1 MKLKYSIHLVIL
13 TISTCII
20 NSCKKENNHQE
31 TPFVKTLKEEF
42 NNNFQTYSESDCQA
56 IIYSDAGN
64 FHNTGLDFY
73 SQDFSDNILH
83 QINYINNREENL
95 QYTKARLVA
104 FFNSPLMH
112 RDYTILTNEML
123 DSIIN
128 NSLEIDEDIIYNNS
142 YFSVKQNEYLQ
153 MVENVLSNEN
163 NISYDGE
170 KFSNQN
176 MIINLNIIENK
187 ILNDDSFS
195 ACQKLVILVPI
206 SVAKSSSM
214 YWIEVVNKDNTIGK
228 NWFKKS
234 WNKVKNYFK
243 PNPNN
248 PINNTRIVR
257 VISMD
262 YLGALNG
269 AVIGTYFAGPKGTL
283 IGGIVGG
290 IGRSAWTV
298 ISD

>member
-176 MIINLNIIENK
+176 MIINLNIIENQ

-248 PINNTRIVR
+248 PINYTRIVR

-298 ISD
+298 VSD

>member
-31 TPFVKTLKEEF
+31 TSFVKTLKEEF
-42 NNNFQTYSESDCQA
+42 NNNFQTYYESDCQA

-176 MIINLNIIENK
+176 MIINLNIIENQ

-283 IGGIVGG
+283 ISGIVGG

>member
-176 MIINLNIIENK
+176 MIINLNIIENQ

-283 IGGIVGG
+283 ISGIVGG

>member
-31 TPFVKTLKEEF
+31 TSFVKTLKEEF

-176 MIINLNIIENK
+176 MIINLNIIENQ

-283 IGGIVGG
+283 ISGIVGG

>member
-176 MIINLNIIENK
+176 MIINLNIIENQ

>member
-1 MKLKYSIHLVIL
+1 
-13 TISTCII
+13 
-20 NSCKKENNHQE
+20 
-31 TPFVKTLKEEF
+31 
-42 NNNFQTYSESDCQA
+42 
-56 IIYSDAGN
+56 
-64 FHNTGLDFY
+64 
-73 SQDFSDNILH
+73 
-83 QINYINNREENL
+83 
-95 QYTKARLVA
+95 
-104 FFNSPLMH
+104 MH

-176 MIINLNIIENK
+176 MIINLNIIENQ

>member
-42 NNNFQTYSESDCQA
+42 NNNFQTYYESDCQA

-176 MIINLNIIENK
+176 MIINLNIIENQ

>member
-73 SQDFSDNILH
+73 SQDFSDNILY

-176 MIINLNIIENK
+176 MIINLNIIENQ

-283 IGGIVGG
+283 ISGIVGG

>member
-42 NNNFQTYSESDCQA
+42 NNNFQTYYESDCQA

-176 MIINLNIIENK
+176 MIINLNIIENQ

-290 IGRSAWTV
+290 IGRSACTV